1 MTSAQKLRST
11 FRPPKSVSSN
21 LGRGRSLK
29 ERWGRGGSG
38 AFAVCATK
46 GAVAGSA
53 DGLTLTWDEIVKM
66 HSYLT
71 SHPSSFNPN
80 HRESD
85 GGPDTATID
94 WLLHGGTAG
103 LSWAEKIL
111 SQGEEAPVKKFNHD
125 NKILKV
131 DENLG
136 LVLGYAIISKQDGE
150 DYYDLQGDHIPED
163 AMLKAAVD
171 FMQGARVVGDMHR
184 EDEGGT
190 VVFAWPMTSEIA
202 KAFGIETT
210 TTGLMIGIK
219 PKNQKTLEKFR
230 SGEYNGF
237 SIGGIRIEDEE
248 VEDE

>member
-1 MTSAQKLRST
+1 MSSAQGLRSS
-11 FRPPKSVSSN
+11 FRLPKTVANN
-21 LGRGRSLK
+21 LKRGRNLQ
-29 ERWGRGGSG
+29 ERWGRGGSS

-46 GAVAGSA
+46 GTADAVGIT
-53 DGLTLTWDEIVKM
+53 TLTRDEITKM
-66 HSYLT
+66 LSYLQ
-71 SHPSSFNPN
+71 SHPMSFNPN
-80 HRESD
+80 DQESD
-85 GGPDTATID
+85 GGPSVETIN

-103 LSWAEKIL
+103 LDWAEKIL
-111 SQGEEAPVKKFNHD
+111 SKGENAPVKKFNHD

-171 FMQGARVVGDMHR
+171 FMQSARVVGDMHR

-202 KAFGIETT
+202 KSFGIKTE

-237 SIGGIRIEDEE
+237 SIGGIRITDEE
-248 VEDE
+248 VEDA